1 MFCVEDEFYFLFHC
15 PVYSDL
21 RNNPLFWLSG
31 VDVELKRLL
40 VMGDL

>member
-21 RNNPLFWLSG
+21 RNNLFEKNSVVLA
-31 VDVELKRLL
+31 V
-40 VMGDL
+40 